1 MNPYIA
7 GGIILVFTAIVH
19 AQSVQSELFSAIGE
33 RLSYMQDVALYKS
46 LNGLPVDDPAREAV
60 VLEQALEDAQ
70 SAGLDPVTVEAFF
83 QTQIAL
89 AKVIQYRYLADLQ
102 TQSLDRPPVDLHT
115 DIRPRL
121 ITLGAVI
128 IEGIAASL
136 HTSGPIT
143 DAQVGTF
150 EAELN
155 LQYVNAQERQLLFDA
170 LKEVRLSQQENS
182 D

>member
-7 GGIILVFTAIVH
+7 GCVSLVFTVLVH
-19 AQSVQSELFSAIGE
+19 AQSAQSELFSAIGE
-33 RLSYMQDVALYKS
+33 RLGYMQDVALYKS
-46 LNGLPVDDPAREAV
+46 MNGLPVYDPVREAV
-60 VLEQALEDAQ
+60 VLQQAVEDAQ

-102 TQSLDRPPVDLHT
+102 TQGFDQPPVDLHT

-143 DAQVGTF
+143 DAQFDVF
-150 EAELN
+150 AAELN
-155 LQYVNAQERQLLFDA
+155 LQYVNAQERQVLFDA